1 MLKYFKARKVIILLK
16 VDNCFKEFKFGVYM
30 IKHIVMWKFKE
41 GTEEKMNQ
49 FLKGLNGLVGQIEVI
64 RSLQNLWLQ
73 ELQFHYYNSVH
84 LSESWQDNIGNNFR

>member
-1 MLKYFKARKVIILLK
+1 
-16 VDNCFKEFKFGVYM
+16 M

-64 RSLQNLWLQ
+64 RSLQTGVNINPKEKFSATLICEFDNMEDMLQ
-73 ELQFHYYNSVH
+73 ILVILQLQAFVTK
-84 LSESWQDNIGNNFR
+84 LL

>member
-1 MLKYFKARKVIILLK
+1 
-16 VDNCFKEFKFGVYM
+16 M

-64 RSLQNLWLQ
+64 RSLQTGVKINPKEKFNATLICEFDNMEDLNK
-73 ELQFHYYNSVH
+73 YATDPRH
-84 LSESWQDNIGNNFR
+84 LAVASICHEIALERVAVDFEE